1 MAGMRR
7 YRRFLLLVVL
17 PLVALMAGVTFY
29 LNGGRYVTTD
39 DAYVGAQ
46 KVLIT
51 PDVSGKIISVAVKE
65 GQQVTT
71 GDTLFQIDPGAVPAG
86 AGAGARQ
93 ARGRQDQ
100 PRQPR
105 RQRQALFADAARSSA
120 PASRSSSATSSA
132 RSSLVKSNVGS
143 QLDLDKSST
152 DLVTAQAQQ
161 QLVRQQRSNALTQ
174 LLGDPDLPL
183 EQFPA
188 YMQAKAA
195 LDDAQRNLDLT
206 TVRAPMNGIATQVE
220 QIQLGRFVIAGAPVF
235 SVIDVANPWVDA
247 NPKES
252 DFTYVAVGQTVTLEV
267 DAFPNHVFKGTVGSL
282 SPGTGAQFAIL
293 PPQNAMGNFVKVVQR
308 VPVRIY
314 FDKDDRMVQKLKAG
328 MSVYATIDTK
338 HKRSLAGLFGTPAAA
353 KPRDRTEPAMT
364 AAAQPSS
371 MVPGLRRNMVTI
383 CAMTATIMQALDTTI
398 ANVAL
403 PYMQGTLSASQD
415 QINWVLTSYIVAAA
429 IMTAPVGWI
438 ANRFG
443 RKRIFIICSAG
454 FTIAS
459 VLCGLAQDIGQ
470 MVLFRLMQ
478 GVFGAAL
485 VPLSQAVMLDS
496 YTLQERAKAMSIWGM
511 GVMMGP
517 IMGPSL
523 GAWLTE
529 TYSWH
534 WVFFVNLPFGIF
546 TVLGLVI
553 FMDETKKDAELRFDW
568 FGFTAL
574 AIGIGS
580 LQLALDRGEQLGW
593 LESNEIIAEF
603 IIAGIG
609 FYYFFAHSLTTSKPF
624 IQFALFKD
632 RNFVGGCVFMAV
644 MGLVLFSTMALS
656 SPFLQNVIGYPIIT
670 AGLLLASRGCGTFV
684 AMMMVGRMMRYIEAR
699 TLIISGL
706 SITCA
711 SLYYM
716 TYWTDQTGANE
727 IMVISII
734 QGFGFGLVFVP
745 LSTVAFLTLPN
756 HLRTDGTSMLT
767 LMRNVASSI
776 GISLVISQL
785 TRGHALQLRNP
796 VGAHQPVQSR
806 HADAAGPRHDRHGDR
821 QGPRHGG
828 CDRQGAGADRRVL
841 ARLPDGDDL
850 HRLRDPARDHDRL
863 HQGRAAQAGGRAGA
877 SAVIE

>member
-1 MAGMRR
+1 MTA
-7 YRRFLLLVVL
+7 
-17 PLVALMAGVTFY
+17 
-29 LNGGRYVTTD
+29 
-39 DAYVGAQ
+39 
-46 KVLIT
+46 
-51 PDVSGKIISVAVKE
+51 AV
-65 GQQVTT
+65 Q
-71 GDTLFQIDPGAVPAG
+71 
-86 AGAGARQ
+86 
-93 ARGRQDQ
+93 
-100 PRQPR
+100 
-105 RQRQALFADAARSSA
+105 
-120 PASRSSSATSSA
+120 SSSA
-132 RSSLVKSNVGS
+132 
-143 QLDLDKSST
+143 
-152 DLVTAQAQQ
+152 
-161 QLVRQQRSNALTQ
+161 
-174 LLGDPDLPL
+174 
-183 EQFPA
+183 
-188 YMQAKAA
+188 
-195 LDDAQRNLDLT
+195 
-206 TVRAPMNGIATQVE
+206 
-220 QIQLGRFVIAGAPVF
+220 
-235 SVIDVANPWVDA
+235 
-247 NPKES
+247 
-252 DFTYVAVGQTVTLEV
+252 
-267 DAFPNHVFKGTVGSL
+267 
-282 SPGTGAQFAIL
+282 
-293 PPQNAMGNFVKVVQR
+293 
-308 VPVRIY
+308 
-314 FDKDDRMVQKLKAG
+314 
-328 MSVYATIDTK
+328 
-338 HKRSLAGLFGTPAAA
+338 
-353 KPRDRTEPAMT
+353 
-364 AAAQPSS
+364 
-371 MVPGLRRNMVTI
+371 VPGLRRNMVTI
-383 CAMTATIMQALDTTI
+383 CSMTATIMQALDTTI

-429 IMTAPVGWI
+429 IMTAPVGWV

-443 RKRIFIICSAG
+443 RKRIFILCSAG

-553 FMDETKKDAELRFDW
+553 FMDETRKNMALRFDW

-574 AIGIGS
+574 AIAIGS
-580 LQLALDRGEQLGW
+580 LQMALDRGEQLGW

-603 IIAGIG
+603 IISALG
-609 FYYFFAHSLTTSKPF
+609 FYYFLAHSLTSSQPF

-632 RNFVGGCVFMAV
+632 KNFVGGCVFMAV

-656 SPFLQNVIGYPIIT
+656 SPFLQNVINYPIIT

-684 AMMMVGRMMRYIEAR
+684 AMMLVGRMMRHIEAR

-785 TRGHALQLRNP
+785 TQGTRYNYAILSEHINPFNHAMQMPQVRTMIDMASDKGRAMADVIVRGQAQIVAFSQDYQMVMIFTAIAIPLAIMIGSTKAALRKQ
-796 VGAHQPVQSR
+796 
-806 HADAAGPRHDRHGDR
+806 AAGPEH
-821 QGPRHGG
+821 P
-828 CDRQGAGADRRVL
+828 
-841 ARLPDGDDL
+841 
-850 HRLRDPARDHDRL
+850 
-863 HQGRAAQAGGRAGA
+863 
-877 SAVIE
+877 AVIE